1 MRVMPG
7 KIMTR
12 PENGLNIDERAS
24 GFGLNIKGMDTLLP
38 AIK

>member
-7 KIMTR
+7 KKMTR

-24 GFGLNIKGMDTLLP
+24 GFGLNINTLLS